1 VCSNLSFMKSKSI
14 KEKSAWI
21 FCCLFVI
28 QNISYPIRS
37 FNLLQIPTTIIVPPC
52 FNLFWQ
58 SYLKS
63 LWKFKLPKFWH
74 KEGNL
79 SAQWMF
85 ECLLK
90 CPQNHR
96 AILNKKITTQKSFC
110 TVKTIQSK
118 GKLFTPITSSH
129 VNPLLTI
136 LYQFLTSPNK
146 IM

>member
-1 VCSNLSFMKSKSI
+1 MCSNLSFMKSKSI

-28 QNISYPIRS
+28 QNICYPIRS

-85 ECLLK
+85 ECLIK
-90 CPQNHR
+90 CHKNHR
-96 AILNKKITTQKSFC
+96 AILNKKSLLKNHFVQLKPYNQKRKIIHTNNIISCKSTAHNF
-110 TVKTIQSK
+110 VSIFDISK
-118 GKLFTPITSSH
+118 
-129 VNPLLTI
+129 
-136 LYQFLTSPNK
+136 
-146 IM
+146 